1 MVTANRDGLPVKK
14 GVTGQSVGWFFL
26 AGGTKLDEQRA
37 AQRQRVFKAGSIRF
51 GGSTIDCT
59 VRNLANT
66 GAMLEVVSQAAIP
79 HEFTLALSADR
90 SHRRCHVVWRKD
102 KRIGVTFY

>member
-1 MVTANRDGLPVKK
+1 M
-14 GVTGQSVGWFFL
+14 
-26 AGGTKLDEQRA
+26 DEHRA
-37 AQRQRVFKAGSIRF
+37 AQRHRFFKAASI
-51 GGSTIDCT
+51 SSAVTVDCT

-66 GAMLEVVSQAAIP
+66 GAMLEVVSQAAVP
-79 HEFTLALSADR
+79 HEFALAFSAYR

>member
-1 MVTANRDGLPVKK
+1 M
-14 GVTGQSVGWFFL
+14 
-26 AGGTKLDEQRA
+26 DEHRA
-37 AQRQRVFKAGSIRF
+37 AQRHRVFKAGSIQF

-79 HEFTLALSADR
+79 HEFTLLSLP
-90 SHRRCHVVWRKD
+90 
-102 KRIGVTFY
+102 IGPIGAAMSYGARTNE

>member
-1 MVTANRDGLPVKK
+1 VRPDAIA
-14 GVTGQSVGWFFL
+14 FL
-26 AGGTKLDEQRA
+26 KLEAFSSA
-37 AQRQRVFKAGSIRF
+37 AAR
-51 GGSTIDCT
+51 T
-59 VRNLANT
+59 VRNLANA

-79 HEFTLALSADR
+79 HEFTLALFADR

>member
-1 MVTANRDGLPVKK
+1 M
-14 GVTGQSVGWFFL
+14 
-26 AGGTKLDEQRA
+26 DEHRA
-37 AQRQRVFKAGSIRF
+37 AQRHRVFKAGSIQF
-51 GGSTIDCT
+51 GGSTI
-59 VRNLANT
+59 RNLANT

>member
-1 MVTANRDGLPVKK
+1 M
-14 GVTGQSVGWFFL
+14 
-26 AGGTKLDEQRA
+26 DEHRA
-37 AQRQRVFKAGSIRF
+37 AQRHRVFKAGSIQF

-79 HEFTLALSADR
+79 HQFTLALSADR

>member
-1 MVTANRDGLPVKK
+1 M
-14 GVTGQSVGWFFL
+14 
-26 AGGTKLDEQRA
+26 DEHRA
-37 AQRQRVFKAGSIRF
+37 AQRHRVFKAGSIQF

-79 HEFTLALSADR
+79 HQFTLALSADR

-102 KRIGVTFY
+102 KRIGVTFYGGAPVVASGCPIA